1 MSAEENTAL
10 IHKEIETLNGHDAA
24 QIEAFMDANIAPDWQ
39 YHSPLP
45 GAEPG
50 PAGFKALLAPLLAAF
65 PDGRYTI
72 EDLLAVEDRV
82 MIRWSWSGTHRGE
95 FMGAAPTGKRITTS
109 GIAVTRIAGGKYAE
123 TWEQWDLFGF
133 VQQLGA
139 TVATPEAATAEWLQS
154 APAR

>member
-1 MSAEENTAL
+1 MSSEQNAAL
-10 IHKEIETLNGHDAA
+10 VRKEVQTLNGHDAA
-24 QIEAFMDANIAPDWQ
+24 QIEAFIDANIAADWQ

-72 EDLLAVEDRV
+72 EDLLAAEDRV
-82 MIRWSWSGTHRGE
+82 MIRWSWTGTHRGE
-95 FMGAAPTGKRITTS
+95 FMGAAPTGKRISTS

-123 TWEQWDLFGF
+123 TWEQWDALGF
-133 VQQLGA
+133 LQQAG
-139 TVATPEAATAEWLQS
+139 VVPTPEQ
-154 APAR
+154 APA